1 MEVTMATASTLE
13 NLRHSQDV
21 PMRER
26 LLSALLLAEAWVERH
41 RQRRTLLELD
51 GRMLHDLGLSNAD
64 VQAEVGKHFWEK

>member
-1 MEVTMATASTLE
+1 
-13 NLRHSQDV
+13 
-21 PMRER
+21 MRER

-51 GRMLHDLGLSNAD
+51 DRMLHDLGLSSAD

>member
-1 MEVTMATASTLE
+1 MS
-13 NLRHSQDV
+13 
-21 PMRER
+21 MRER

-64 VQAEVGKHFWEK
+64 VQAEVSKHFWEK

>member
-64 VQAEVGKHFWEK
+64 VQAEVSKHFWEK